1 MTTEILSQDEIDS
14 LLKGVQ
20 SGDIETGSD
29 ATTPDSAAQF
39 NFRSQER
46 IIRGRMP
53 GLEIANERFARTF
66 RNSITTV
73 LRRFV
78 DVNIQGIT
86 MMKFGDFM
94 KTLPLPSNINL
105 FRMKPLK
112 GLALFII
119 EAPMVFALVECFFGG
134 TTVKY
139 VKAEGRYFT
148 AIEQKVIAKIMSHAF
163 ADMSASWQGII
174 PIEPEYVGNEI
185 NPQFVTIVQPTEI
198 VIKVQVNVELE
209 NFTGKIYFCI
219 PYSVVEPLKEK
230 LCSGFTADRVETD
243 DRWIA
248 GLQDK
253 LLNSRVSVTGEIGRV
268 QLSIGDVMALKVGSV
283 INLGVHKGDDL
294 LVKVEDIPKFRGT
307 PGFRKGNQAIRLTE
321 IL

>member
-1 MTTEILSQDEIDS
+1 MADEILSQDEIDS

-20 SGDIETGSD
+20 TGDIGTEADNG
-29 ATTPDSAAQF
+29 APDGTQSF

-66 RNSITTV
+66 RNSLTTI

-78 DVNIQGIT
+78 DVNVHGIN

-119 EAPMVFALVECFFGG
+119 EAPMVFAFVECFFGG
-134 TTVKY
+134 QTVQY

-148 AIEQKVIAKIMSHAF
+148 AIEQKIIRKIMESAF
-163 ADMSASWQGII
+163 GDMAASWAGISQF
-174 PIEPEYVGNEI
+174 EPEYVGNEI
-185 NPQFVTIVQPTEI
+185 NPQFVTIVQPAEI
-198 VIKVQVNVELE
+198 VIKIQLNIELE

-230 LCSGFTADRVETD
+230 LCSGFQAERFEIDERWQADLKEKLFETRVHLKGEVGRVE
-243 DRWIA
+243 
-248 GLQDK
+248 
-253 LLNSRVSVTGEIGRV
+253 
-268 QLSIGDVMALKVGSV
+268 LSIGDIMALKVGSV
-283 INLGVHKGDDL
+283 INLGIHKDES
-294 LVKVEDIPKFRGT
+294 LVIKVEDTPKYRGHA
-307 PGFRKGNQAIRLTE
+307 GCRKGNQAIKITE

>member
-1 MTTEILSQDEIDS
+1 MTNEILSQDEIDS

-20 SGDIETGSD
+20 SGDIGTGGDSGP
-29 ATTPDSAAQF
+29 PDGTASF

-78 DVNIQGIT
+78 DVNIQGVT

-119 EAPMVFALVECFFGG
+119 EAPMVFAFVECFFGG
-134 TTVKY
+134 SSVKY

-148 AIEQKVIAKIMSHAF
+148 AIEQKIIGKIMTHAF
-163 ADMSASWQGII
+163 ADMAASWQGIAAF
-174 PIEPEYVGNEI
+174 EPEYVGNEI

-209 NFTGKIYFCI
+209 NFTGKVYFCI

-230 LCSGFTADRVETD
+230 LCSGFQADRFEID
-243 DRWIA
+243 ERWIA
-248 GLQDK
+248 GLKEK
-253 LLNSRVSVTGEIGRV
+253 LLDTRVHLVGEIGRV
-268 QLSIGDVMALKVGSV
+268 QLSIGDIMALKVGSV
-283 INLGVHKGDDL
+283 INLGIHKEDPL
-294 LVKVEDIPKFRGT
+294 LVKIEDVPKFRGV
-307 PGFRKGNQAIRLTE
+307 PGFRKGNQAIKVTE

>member
-20 SGDIETGSD
+20 TGDIGAGADTPTDGS
-29 ATTPDSAAQF
+29 QEF

-66 RNSITTV
+66 RNSITSI

-78 DVNIQGIT
+78 DVNVQGVT

-112 GLALFII
+112 GLSLFVI
-119 EAPMVFALVECFFGG
+119 EAPMVFAFVECFFGG
-134 TTVKY
+134 ATVQY

-148 AIEQKVIAKIMSHAF
+148 AIEQKIIRKIMESAF
-163 ADMSASWQGII
+163 TTWPRRGRGSPSSSRSTSATRS
-174 PIEPEYVGNEI
+174 
-185 NPQFVTIVQPTEI
+185 
-198 VIKVQVNVELE
+198 
-209 NFTGKIYFCI
+209 
-219 PYSVVEPLKEK
+219 
-230 LCSGFTADRVETD
+230 
-243 DRWIA
+243 
-248 GLQDK
+248 
-253 LLNSRVSVTGEIGRV
+253 
-268 QLSIGDVMALKVGSV
+268 
-283 INLGVHKGDDL
+283 
-294 LVKVEDIPKFRGT
+294 T
-307 PGFRKGNQAIRLTE
+307 PSS
-321 IL
+321 

>member
-1 MTTEILSQDEIDS
+1 MTDEILSQDEIDS

-20 SGDIETGSD
+20 TGDVGTGGEPT
-29 ATTPDSAAQF
+29 APDGAAEF

-66 RNSITTV
+66 RNSLTTI

-78 DVNIQGIT
+78 DVNVHGIT

-112 GLALFII
+112 GLSLFII
-119 EAPMVFALVECFFGG
+119 EAPMVFAFVECFFGG
-134 TTVKY
+134 SSVQY

-148 AIEQKVIAKIMSHAF
+148 AIEQKIIRKIMESAF
-163 ADMSASWQGII
+163 ADMASSWAGIAQF
-174 PIEPEYVGNEI
+174 EPEYVGNEI
-185 NPQFVTIVQPTEI
+185 NPQFVTIVQPAEI
-198 VIKVQVNVELE
+198 VIKIQINVELE
-209 NFTGKIYFCI
+209 NFKGKVYFCI

-230 LCSGFTADRVETD
+230 LCSGFQAERLEIDERWLADVREKIMETRVTLKAEVGRVELP
-243 DRWIA
+243 IS
-248 GLQDK
+248 Q
-253 LLNSRVSVTGEIGRV
+253 I
-268 QLSIGDVMALKVGSV
+268 MALKVGSV
-283 INLGVHKGDDL
+283 INLGIHKEEPL
-294 LVKVEDIPKFRGT
+294 LVKVEEVPKYRGL
-307 PGFRKGNQAIRLTE
+307 PGHRKGNQAIKITE
-321 IL
+321 TL

>member
-1 MTTEILSQDEIDS
+1 MTDEILSQDEIDS

-20 SGDIETGSD
+20 TGDIGSGGD
-29 ATTPDSAAQF
+29 AETPDGTKDF

-66 RNSITTV
+66 RNSITTI

-78 DVNIQGIT
+78 DVNVHGVT

-112 GLALFII
+112 GLSLFII
-119 EAPMVFALVECFFGG
+119 EAPMVFAFVECFFGG
-134 TTVKY
+134 ATVQY

-148 AIEQKVIAKIMSHAF
+148 AIEQKIIRKIMESAF
-163 ADMSASWQGII
+163 VDMAASWAGISQF
-174 PIEPEYVGNEI
+174 ECEYVSNEI
-185 NPQFVTIVQPTEI
+185 NPQFVTIVQPAEI
-198 VIKVQVNVELE
+198 VIKVQLNIELE
-209 NFTGKIYFCI
+209 NFTGKVYFCI

-230 LCSGFTADRVETD
+230 LCSGFQAERMEVDE
-243 DRWIA
+243 RWIA
-248 GLQDK
+248 ALKEK
-253 LLNSRVSVTGEIGRV
+253 LMESSVRLTGEVGRV
-268 QLSIGDVMALKVGSV
+268 QMNIGDIMSLKVGSV
-283 INLGVHKGDDL
+283 INLGVHKDDPL
-294 LVKVEDIPKFRGT
+294 QVKIEDVPKYMGV
-307 PGFRKGNQAIRLTE
+307 PGHRKGNQAIKITE
-321 IL
+321 TL

>member
-1 MTTEILSQDEIDS
+1 MTDEILSQDEIDS

-20 SGDIETGSD
+20 TGDIATDGD
-29 ATTPDSAAQF
+29 APPDGTQQF
-39 NFRSQER
+39 NFRSHER

-66 RNSITTV
+66 RNSITTI

-78 DVNIQGIT
+78 DVNVHGIT

-112 GLALFII
+112 GLSLFII
-119 EAPMVFALVECFFGG
+119 EAPMVFAFVECFFGG
-134 TTVKY
+134 QTVQY

-148 AIEQKVIAKIMSHAF
+148 AIEQKVIGKIMESAF
-163 ADMSASWQGII
+163 ADMAASWAGIA

-185 NPQFVTIVQPTEI
+185 NPQFVTIVQPAEI
-198 VIKVQVNVELE
+198 VIKIQLNIELE
-209 NFTGKIYFCI
+209 NFTGKVYFCI

-230 LCSGFTADRVETD
+230 LCSGFQAERLEIDE
-243 DRWIA
+243 RWISA
-248 GLQDK
+248 LKDK
-253 LLNSRVSVTGEIGRV
+253 LLESTVNLTGEVGRV
-268 QLSIGDVMALKVGSV
+268 QLTIGDIMALKVGSV
-283 INLGVHKGDDL
+283 IHLGVHKDEPL
-294 LVKVEDIPKFRGT
+294 LVKIEDVPKYRGA
-307 PGFRKGNQAIRLTE
+307 PGHRKGNQAIKITE
-321 IL
+321 TL

>member
-20 SGDIETGSD
+20 TGDIGTGGDTD
-29 ATTPDSAAQF
+29 APEGTQAF

-53 GLEIANERFARTF
+53 GLEIAHARFARTF
-66 RNSITTV
+66 RNSLATI

-78 DVNIQGIT
+78 DVSVHGIT

-94 KTLPLPSNINL
+94 KTLPLPSNINM

-112 GLALFII
+112 GLSLFII
-119 EAPMVFALVECFFGG
+119 EAPMVFAFVECFFGG
-134 TTVKY
+134 QTVQY

-148 AIEQKVIAKIMSHAF
+148 AIEQKVIKKIMESAF
-163 ADMSASWQGII
+163 ADMAASWAGITHF
-174 PIEPEYVGNEI
+174 EPEYTGNEI
-185 NPQFVTIVQPTEI
+185 NPQFVTIVQPAEI
-198 VIKVQVNVELE
+198 VIKIQLEVELE
-209 NFTGKIYFCI
+209 NFKGKVYFCI

-230 LCSGFTADRVETD
+230 LCSGFQAERFEIDERWQADLKEKLMETRVHLTGEVGRVE
-243 DRWIA
+243 
-248 GLQDK
+248 
-253 LLNSRVSVTGEIGRV
+253 
-268 QLSIGDVMALKVGSV
+268 LSIGDVMALKVGSV
-283 INLGVHKGDDL
+283 ISLGIHKDEPL
-294 LVKVEDIPKFRGT
+294 LVKVEDIPKYRGT
-307 PGFRKGNQAIRLTE
+307 PGFRKGNQALKITE

>member
-20 SGDIETGSD
+20 TGDIGAGADTPTDGS
-29 ATTPDSAAQF
+29 QEF

-66 RNSITTV
+66 RNSITSI

-78 DVNIQGIT
+78 DVNVQGVT

-112 GLALFII
+112 GLSLFVI
-119 EAPMVFALVECFFGG
+119 EAPMVFAFVECFFGG
-134 TTVKY
+134 ATVQY

-148 AIEQKVIAKIMSHAF
+148 AIEQKIIRKIMESAF
-163 ADMSASWQGII
+163 TDMAASWAGIAQF
-174 PIEPEYVGNEI
+174 EPEYVGNEI
-185 NPQFVTIVQPTEI
+185 NPQFVTIVQPAEI
-198 VIKVQVNVELE
+198 VIKVQLNIELE

-230 LCSGFTADRVETD
+230 LCSGFQAERFEIDE
-243 DRWIA
+243 RWIS
-248 GLQDK
+248 GLKEK
-253 LLNSRVSVTGEIGRV
+253 LLETRVNLTGEVGRV
-268 QLSIGDVMALKVGSV
+268 QLSIGEVMGLKVGSV
-283 INLGVHKGDDL
+283 INLGVHRDEPL
-294 LVKVEDIPKFRGT
+294 LVKIEDVPKYHGL
-307 PGFRKGNQAIRLTE
+307 PGHRKGNQAIKITE
-321 IL
+321 TL

>member
-1 MTTEILSQDEIDS
+1 MTNEILSQDEIDS

-20 SGDIETGSD
+20 NGDIGTGG
-29 ATTPDSAAQF
+29 DSALPDGTASF

-78 DVNIQGIT
+78 DVNIQGVT

-119 EAPMVFALVECFFGG
+119 EAPMVFAFVECFFGG
-134 TTVKY
+134 SSVKY

-148 AIEQKVIAKIMSHAF
+148 AIEQKVIGKIMAHAF
-163 ADMSASWQGII
+163 ADMASSWAGITQF
-174 PIEPEYVGNEI
+174 EPEYVGNEI

-209 NFTGKIYFCI
+209 NFTGKVYFCI

-230 LCSGFTADRVETD
+230 LCSGFQADRFETD
-243 DRWIA
+243 ERWIV
-248 GLQDK
+248 GLKEK
-253 LLNSRVSVTGEIGRV
+253 LMNTRVNLVGEVGIV
-268 QLSIGDVMALKVGSV
+268 HLSIGDVMALKVGSV
-283 INLGVHKGDDL
+283 INLGIHKEDPL
-294 LVKVEDIPKFRGT
+294 LVKVEDVPKFRGL
-307 PGFRKGNQAIRLTE
+307 PGCRKGNQAIKVTE

>member
-1 MTTEILSQDEIDS
+1 MTDEILSQDEIDS
-14 LLKGVQ
+14 LLRGVQ
-20 SGDIETGSD
+20 SGDIETGGEAAS
-29 ATTPDSAAQF
+29 PDGSASF

-66 RNSITTV
+66 RNSITSV

-78 DVNIQGIT
+78 DVNIQGIS

-112 GLALFII
+112 GLALFVI
-119 EAPMVFALVECFFGG
+119 EAPMVFAFVECFFGG
-134 TTVKY
+134 TSVKY

-148 AIEQKVIAKIMSHAF
+148 AIELKVISKIMNYAF
-163 ADMSASWQGII
+163 ADMAAAWAGIT
-174 PIEPEYVGNEI
+174 PIMPEYVGNEI

-198 VIKVQVNVELE
+198 VIKVQINVELE

-243 DRWIA
+243 ERWIA
-248 GLQDK
+248 GLREK
-253 LLNSRVSVTGEIGRV
+253 LMDSPVAMVGELGRV
-268 QLSIGDVMALKVGSV
+268 QMSIGDIMALEVGSV
-283 INLGVHKGDDL
+283 INLGIHKGNDL
-294 LVKVEDIPKFRGT
+294 LIKVEDVPKYRGV
-307 PGFRKGNQAIRLTE
+307 PGFRKGNHAIRLTE